1 MQEIISDPFQ
11 LIGKMTAKS
20 SLTLIVVSL
29 AICSIFDR
37 AVAKTPT
44 TVVVNK
50 CCSNGTRLSDS
61 LQCTAATTEHW
72 WPIIYLVNK
81 GIYYDSKGDA
91 PRFMKPR
98 ENTRPP
104 CDTPELIVTPHAL
117 LSNGTL
123 YLSDRLKFIDAENFC
138 IDHGIA
144 LVCEHTVENA
154 KLVNDIPNRTI
165 LRKCCS
171 PNEFY
176 DWNSKCVASQ
186 HGVATVKLIENAAE
200 RAEYRYGVPQCSGNG
215 HNIAIVGKLNET
227 ALDMNTGSLTLTE
240 GIFRSDQF
248 CLEHVNDT
256 TAINVHVFTCAEYL
270 PTTQTKS
277 VRPILY
283 TYAEKYVFYSSDT
296 SPFGVFMHTESTHKK
311 KHDSDHFGVIAQECK
326 HRNRISHK

>member
-1 MQEIISDPFQ
+1 MTTSSPTSKKRLNDSKKWWRQIQEIIFDPFR
-11 LIGKMTAKS
+11 LIGKMTEKS
-20 SLTLIVVSL
+20 SLTLIVVCL
-29 AICSIFDR
+29 AICPIFDR

-44 TVVVNK
+44 TVLINK
-50 CCSNGTRLSDS
+50 CCPNGMKLSS
-61 LQCTAATTEHW
+61 SRQCTIGSTDHW

-81 GIYYDSKGDA
+81 GIYFEPKGDA
-91 PRFMKPR
+91 PRFVR
-98 ENTRPP
+98 SRDNTRPT
-104 CDTPELIVTPHAL
+104 CESPELIVTPHAL
-117 LSNGTL
+117 LSNSTL
-123 YLSDRLKFIDAENFC
+123 YLSDRLKFIDADNYC
-138 IDHGIA
+138 IDHGTA
-144 LVCEHTVENA
+144 LVCEQTVENA
-154 KLVNDIPNRTI
+154 KLVNDIQNRTI

-176 DWNSKCVASQ
+176 DWNSKCVAV
-186 HGVATVKLIENAAE
+186 HGVGSGVPTVKLIENAAD

-277 VRPILY
+277 VRP
-283 TYAEKYVFYSSDT
+283 T
-296 SPFGVFMHTESTHKK
+296 
-311 KHDSDHFGVIAQECK
+311 
-326 HRNRISHK
+326 